1 MHTDELTPD
10 QAFATL
16 SNARRRMVLSYLRT
30 HESPATVDDL
40 SEQIAAAEH
49 DVAPESL
56 TRQQRKRA
64 YVSLYQTHLPKLAQM
79 GFIDYDEE
87 AGLIEPTDRAVAIDA
102 YLTPVTDESYPWTT
116 HYRTLAIGGGTLYW
130 LASLDT
136 ALFAAVPDPFVALM
150 LTAILGL
157 SALAHWRQHRRTK
170 QRLPV
175 ELAAASPDSG
185 PVSR

>member
-16 SNARRRMVLSYLRT
+16 SNTRRRMVLSYLRT
-30 HESPATVDDL
+30 HESPATVEDL

-49 DVAPESL
+49 GVEPESL
-56 TRQQRKRA
+56 TRQERKRA

-102 YLTPVTDESYPWTT
+102 YLTPVTEEPYPWTT
-116 HYRTLAIGGGTLYW
+116 HYRTLAIGGGMLYW
-130 LASLDT
+130 LSSLD
-136 ALFAAVPDPFVALM
+136 ALLFAAVPDPFVAGM
-150 LTAILGL
+150 LTAILGI
-157 SALAHWRQHRRTK
+157 SAVAHWRQQRRT
-170 QRLPV
+170 QQQLPV
-175 ELAAASPDSG
+175 ELAVVNPDPG
-185 PVSR
+185 PAPR